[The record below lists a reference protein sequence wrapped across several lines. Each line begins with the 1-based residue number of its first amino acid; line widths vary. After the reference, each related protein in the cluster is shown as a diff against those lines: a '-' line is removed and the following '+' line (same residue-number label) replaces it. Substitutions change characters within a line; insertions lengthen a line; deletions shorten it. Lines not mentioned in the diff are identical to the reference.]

1 VSFELKR
8 ESLNSFFL
16 GVITI
21 LLAVI
26 GFLTRSAY
34 AEMKDNVAAIQTM
47 VSSIERRTIVLETL
61 ITPPTRL
68 ERKR

>member
-1 VSFELKR
+1 MSFQLKR
-8 ESLNSFFL
+8 ESVNSYLL
-16 GVITI
+16 GIIMT

-34 AEMKDNVAAIQTM
+34 AELKENVATIQST

-61 ITPPTRL
+61 ITPPAKRTTR
-68 ERKR
+68 